1 MLPARAHV
9 LMAPSAH
16 LKCGSQPGSPSRT
29 ASLCWCISYSAQHV
43 NCGKERKLLKETIH
57 SSPCERGSNYR
68 VSSRRVFLHRP
79 CLCGWFVGCVC
90 LRNASPVCQAWN
102 RQAGALPRPVSP
114 ADPARPGGLRARCTP
129 TPGPASG
136 HGRWDHRL
144 QRNPSE
150 ADPSLEALLLSPY
163 LSERIGPD
171 HSLMISPV
179 LSASFSAA
187 GSAWGGQGINIA

>member
-1 MLPARAHV
+1 
-9 LMAPSAH
+9 MAPSAH

-68 VSSRRVFLHRP
+68 VSSAQAL
-79 CLCGWFVGCVC
+79 LMWLVC
-90 LRNASPVCQAWN
+90 
-102 RQAGALPRPVSP
+102 
-114 ADPARPGGLRARCTP
+114 GLRVLEKCQSCVSGLEPTGRCPPTARLTSRPRRARGPSCQVHP
-129 TPGPASG
+129 YPWPASG
-136 HGRWDHRL
+136 RGRWDHRL

-150 ADPSLEALLLSPY
+150 ADPSLEALLLPPY